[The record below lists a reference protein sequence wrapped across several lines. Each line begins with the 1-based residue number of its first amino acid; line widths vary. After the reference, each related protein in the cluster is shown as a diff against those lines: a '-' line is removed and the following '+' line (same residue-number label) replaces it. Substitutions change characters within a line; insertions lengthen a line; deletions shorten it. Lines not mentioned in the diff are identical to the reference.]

1 MCLRDGIGR
10 LAQKEKPMRCS
21 WMVLAVLA
29 LVLTAV
35 DVCEGGL
42 GDEDFKSLGKRVNDS
57 LKDKNVSD
65 AIKAIDKLAQD
76 NSGRLVD
83 FLFSISSKH
92 YTAELVEAI
101 KQALGRITDSEG
113 IARII
118 KAAPGAKPGLRPALA
133 QVLGA
138 MKEEGA
144 FDVLLKYLDM
154 RDQETVRETAKVIAR
169 KRDKRA
175 VDRLISSLERW
186 QDRDSG
192 VVAELRYALINCTG
206 ADGGGLDKAEDWR
219 TFWKKQSS
227 GSSDLLGP
235 SPETASPKKPDFF
248 GTSISSMRF
257 VFIIDISGSMN
268 VVDPDEGSAS
278 GKVIGKTTPD
288 GDFDENKPQGQ
299 TRIDRTKA
307 ELIKAIKALSKD
319 VKFNIITYCHDVS
332 SWKSDLQEASD
343 ANKSLAVDFVG
354 KLTAGGLTHT
364 DDALRAAFKNK
375 DADTFLLLSDG
386 APTHE
391 GGDACEEWGGH
402 RDSKELI
409 ERIYKE
415 VAELNRLRGVC
426 IDTIGFK
433 DANMDFMRKLAKD
446 NGGTC
451 VELK

>member
-1 MCLRDGIGR
+1 MIAA
-10 LAQKEKPMRCS
+10 LAF
-21 WMVLAVLA
+21 
-29 LVLTAV
+29 VLTVAT
-35 DVCEGGL
+35 VCEAKL
-42 GDEDFKSLGKRVNDS
+42 GDEEFKSLTRKVKDS
-57 LKDKNVSD
+57 LKDKD
-65 AIKAIDKLAQD
+65 IKEAIKAIGKLAQD
-76 NSGRLVD
+76 DSERLAD
-83 FLFSISSKH
+83 FLFSISSRY
-92 YTAELVEAI
+92 YTPELVEAI
-101 KQALGRITDSEG
+101 KQALGRITNKEG
-113 IARII
+113 TASII
-118 KAAPGAKPGLRPALA
+118 KAAPKAKPGLRPALT

-138 MKEEGA
+138 IKDDEA
-144 FDVLLKYLDM
+144 FQVLLKYLGM
-154 RDQETVRETAKVIAR
+154 RDQNTVKEAAKVIAR
-169 KRDKRA
+169 KRDRRA
-175 VDRLISSLERW
+175 VDKLISSLERW
-186 QDRDSG
+186 QDRDRG
-192 VVAELRYALINCTG
+192 VVAELRYALISCTG
-206 ADGGGLDKAEDWR
+206 ASGSGLDRAEDWR
-219 TFWKKQSS
+219 TYWKKANS
-227 GSSDLLGP
+227 GSSD
-235 SPETASPKKPDFF
+235 SPDANPVTASPKKPDFF

-268 VVDPDEGSAS
+268 VIDPDEGKTS

-288 GDFDENKPQGQ
+288 DEIDKSKPQGQ
-299 TRIDRTKA
+299 TRLDRTKA

-332 SWKSDLQEASD
+332 SWKSDLQQATE
-343 ANKSLAVDFVG
+343 ANKNLAIGFVR

-391 GGDACEEWGGH
+391 GGQACEEWDGH
-402 RDSKELI
+402 RDSKEII
-409 ERIYKE
+409 ERIHKE

>member
-1 MCLRDGIGR
+1 MKYFRVT
-10 LAQKEKPMRCS
+10 LAALAFL
-21 WMVLAVLA
+21 LAVA
-29 LVLTAV
+29 GVSEAK
-35 DVCEGGL
+35 L
-42 GDEDFKSLGKRVNDS
+42 GDEEFKSLTRKAKDS
-57 LKDKNVSD
+57 LKDKDVKE
-65 AIKAIDKLAQD
+65 AIKAINKLAD
-76 NSGRLVD
+76 DDSERLAE
-83 FLFSISSKH
+83 FLFSISSKY
-92 YTAELVEAI
+92 YTPELIEAI
-101 KQALGRITDSEG
+101 KQVLGRITDSEG
-113 IARII
+113 TACII
-118 KAAPGAKPGLRPALA
+118 KSASKVKPGLRPALA

-138 MKEEGA
+138 MKEFGA

-154 RDQETVRETAKVIAR
+154 RDRDTVRETAKVVAR

-175 VDRLISSLERW
+175 VDKLISCLERW
-186 QDRDSG
+186 QDKDSG

-206 ADGGGLDKAEDWR
+206 ADGSGLDKAEDWR
-219 TFWKKQSS
+219 TYWKKQNSNS
-227 GSSDLLGP
+227 GSSDSSDANP
-235 SPETASPKKPDFF
+235 VTASPKKPDFF

-257 VFIIDISGSMN
+257 VFIIDISGSMT
-268 VVDPDEGSAS
+268 VIDPDEGGSS

-288 GDFDENKPQGQ
+288 DENETDKPQGQ
-299 TRIDRTKA
+299 TRLDRTKA

-332 SWKSDLQEASD
+332 SWKPDLQQATD
-343 ANKSLAVDFVG
+343 ANKNLAVGFVR

-391 GGDACEEWGGH
+391 GGQACEEWGGH

-409 ERIYKE
+409 EKIHKE

-446 NGGTC
+446 NGGNC
-451 VELK
+451 IELK